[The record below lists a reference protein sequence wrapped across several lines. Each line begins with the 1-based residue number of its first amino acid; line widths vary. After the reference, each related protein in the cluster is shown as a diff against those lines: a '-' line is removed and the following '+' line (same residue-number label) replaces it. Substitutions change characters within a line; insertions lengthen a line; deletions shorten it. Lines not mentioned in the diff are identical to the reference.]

1 MNSSEREGVAVTM
14 KLNLRRAESRLV
26 DTYLLSL
33 VLASFSLARSR
44 LRTSAT
50 YSSLHSNVVLS
61 AVNLQTKVREDF
73 KIMEILKILKTA
85 CRL

>member
-26 DTYLLSL
+26 DTYCLSR
-33 VLASFSLARSR
+33 VTASLSLARTR

-50 YSSLHSNVVLS
+50 YSSLHNNVVLS

-73 KIMEILKILKTA
+73 KTMERA
-85 CRL
+85 